1 METREDGTVL
11 CNGTVGSLAR
21 VSMGSDIAIPLHFNF
36 TLKAGSYKLSGGV
49 NNKIA
54 IDLIDVTS
62 TPTRL
67 A

>member
-1 METREDGTVL
+1 
-11 CNGTVGSLAR
+11 
-21 VSMGSDIAIPLHFNF
+21 MGSDIAISLHFNF

-49 NNKIA
+49 SNKFAIEL
-54 IDLIDVTS
+54 IDLTS